1 MLKSLLI
8 ANRGEIACRII
19 ETCKRLGVRTV
30 AVYSDADVY
39 ARHVA
44 MADEAVH
51 IGASPATESY
61 LQGERIIE
69 AAKAAG
75 AEAIHPG
82 YGFLSE
88 NADFA
93 DAVVKAGLI
102 WVGPTA
108 ATIRS
113 MGLKDEAKRIA
124 EEAGVPVL
132 PGYRGEAQD
141 AATLEGEAERIGYPL
156 LIKAVAGG
164 GGRGIR
170 LVAKKEDLAGE
181 LESAVRE
188 AKSSFGDGRVMLE
201 KLVEQPRHIEVQVF
215 GDSHGD
221 AVHLYERDC
230 SLQRRRQ
237 KVVEEAPAPGMP
249 EDVRAAMTG
258 AAVDLAKAVGY
269 QGAGTVEF
277 IVDGTRPLAK
287 DTFFFLEMNTRL
299 QVEHPVTELITGTD
313 LVEWQLRVASGEKLP
328 LKQGDIPLN
337 GHAIEARIC
346 AEDPADN
353 FRPGAGR
360 LYAFNLGNVERLSES
375 SAGAPAD
382 ALDGDLTLYRLDS
395 GFGAGDTVPAVYD
408 SMIAKAIVK
417 SWDRE
422 SAIDALSES
431 LGESII
437 AGIPSNV
444 GFLKR
449 CLDHPVFRSGE
460 HHVNWIAEEI
470 DALTQAKTDIRE
482 AAGRL
487 VAHALLTD
495 TGDTPFDQKDG
506 WRLNAPARR
515 SIRLKLDGEIADIAV
530 DERDPAMDIMPA
542 ISITDHSFAVAVDGD
557 TVLVDIPD
565 YEAEAEAIAGGDKV
579 SAPMPGKVIDLRV
592 QPGDEVTKEQ
602 TLAVME
608 AMKMEHSLKAPRDG
622 VVKAVGAS
630 VGEQVAEGVMLVELE
645 EL

>member
-61 LQGERIIE
+61 LQGDRIIE

-93 DAVVKAGLI
+93 DAVAKAGLI
-102 WVGPTA
+102 WVGPSA

-170 LVAKKEDLAGE
+170 LVAKRQDLAGE

-215 GDSHGD
+215 GDSHGG

-249 EDVRAAMTG
+249 DDVRAAMTG

-313 LVEWQLRVASGEKLP
+313 LVEWQLRIASGEKLP
-328 LKQGDIPLN
+328 LEQGDIPLN

-346 AEDPADN
+346 AEDPGDN

-449 CLDHPVFRSGE
+449 CLDHPVFRDGA

-495 TGDTPFDQKDG
+495 TGDTPFEQKDG
-506 WRLNAPARR
+506 WRLNAPFRR
-515 SIRLKLDGEIADIAV
+515 SIRLKLGGEIADIAL
-530 DERDPAMDIMPA
+530 DERDAAMDVLPA

-565 YEAEAEAIAGGDKV
+565 YQAEAEAIAGGDKV

-592 QPGDEVTKEQ
+592 QPGDEVTKDQ

-622 VVKAVGAS
+622 VVKTVGTS

-645 EL
+645 EV

>member
-61 LQGERIIE
+61 LQGDRIIE

-93 DAVVKAGLI
+93 DAVAKAGLI

-249 EDVRAAMTG
+249 EDVRAAMTS

-277 IVDGTRPLAK
+277 IVDGARPLAK

-592 QPGDEVTKEQ
+592 QPGDEVTKDQ

-645 EL
+645 EV

>member
-61 LQGERIIE
+61 LQGDRIIE

-93 DAVVKAGLI
+93 DAVAKAGLI

-170 LVAKKEDLAGE
+170 LVARKEDLAGE

-328 LKQGDIPLN
+328 LKQSDIPLN

-382 ALDGDLTLYRLDS
+382 ALDDDLTLYRLDS

-449 CLDHPVFRSGE
+449 CLDHSVFRSGE

-515 SIRLKLDGEIADIAV
+515 SIRLKLDGDIADIAV
-530 DERDPAMDIMPA
+530 AEQDPAMEIMPA

-592 QPGDEVTKEQ
+592 QPGDEVTKDQ

-630 VGEQVAEGVMLVELE
+630 VGEQVAEGVMVVELE
-645 EL
+645 EV

>member
-8 ANRGEIACRII
+8 ANRGEIACRIMA
-19 ETCKRLGVRTV
+19 TCRRLGIRTI
-30 AVYSDADVY
+30 AVYSDADTY
-39 ARHVA
+39 AKHVRE
-44 MADEAVH
+44 ADDAIH
-51 IGASPATESY
+51 IGAAPAAESY
-61 LQGERIIE
+61 LDGDRIIE
-69 AAKAAG
+69 AAKASG

-93 DAVVKAGLI
+93 DAVEKAGLI
-102 WVGPTA
+102 WVGPKA
-108 ATIRS
+108 ETIRE

-141 AATLEGEAERIGYPL
+141 AKTLEEEADKIGYPI

-170 LVAKKEDLAGE
+170 LVSRKSDLSSE
-181 LESAVRE
+181 LESAVRV
-188 AKSSFGDGRVMLE
+188 AKSAFGDGRVMLE

-215 GDSHGD
+215 GDSHGG

-249 EDVRAAMTG
+249 EDVREAMTG
-258 AAVDLAKAVGY
+258 AAVKLAKAVGY
-269 QGAGTVEF
+269 EGAGTVEF
-277 IVDGTRPLAK
+277 IVDGARPLAK
-287 DTFFFLEMNTRL
+287 DTFWFLEMNTRL

-328 LKQGDIPLN
+328 LKQKDIPLS

-346 AEDPADN
+346 AEDPAND

-360 LYAFNLGNVERLSES
+360 LAAFDLGEPDLF
-375 SAGAPAD
+375 AGEAPD
-382 ALDGDLTLYRLDS
+382 TDELHYRLDA
-395 GFGAGDTVPAVYD
+395 GFEAGDTVPATYD
-408 SMIAKAIVK
+408 SMIAKMIIK

-422 SAIDALSES
+422 SATSALAEQ
-431 LGESII
+431 LGQSIV
-437 AGIPSNV
+437 AGIPSNI

-449 CLDHPVFRSGE
+449 CLDNEVFRRGD

-470 DALTQAKTDIRE
+470 DALASPATGGAKL
-482 AAGRL
+482 AASL
-487 VAHALLTD
+487 VAGILLSPD
-495 TGDTPFDQKDG
+495 DDGPWDEKDG
-506 WRLNAPARR
+506 WRMNAVPRR
-515 SIRLKLDGEIADIAV
+515 SIRLLVGGDIVEASPDVVHLTEDWQAIGLSDTRYAVGISGE
-530 DERDPAMDIMPA
+530 
-542 ISITDHSFAVAVDGD
+542 TW
-557 TVLVDIPD
+557 LVEVPD
-565 YEAEAEAIAGGDKV
+565 YEAEAEAIAGGDRV

-592 QPGDEVTKEQ
+592 KAGDSVTKDQ
-602 TLAVME
+602 TVAVME

-622 VVKAVGAS
+622 IVKAVGAEL
-630 VGEQVAEGVMLVELE
+630 GEQVGEGVVLVELE
-645 EL
+645 DA

>member
-19 ETCKRLGVRTV
+19 ATCRRLGIRTI

-39 ARHVA
+39 ARHVKA
-44 MADEAVH
+44 ADEAVH
-51 IGASPATESY
+51 IGAAAATDSY
-61 LQGERIIE
+61 LNADRIIE
-69 AAKAAG
+69 AAKQTG

-93 DAVVKAGLI
+93 EAVAKAGLI
-102 WVGPTA
+102 WVGPKA
-108 ATIRS
+108 ETIRS

-141 AATLEGEAERIGYPL
+141 AGTLEGEAERIGYPL

-170 LVAKKEDLAGE
+170 LVSKKSELKGE
-181 LESAVRE
+181 LESAIRE
-188 AKSSFGDGRVMLE
+188 ATAAFGDGRVMLE

-215 GDSHGD
+215 GDSHGN

-249 EDVRAAMTG
+249 DDVREAMTG
-258 AAVDLAKAVGY
+258 AAVKLAKSVGY
-269 QGAGTVEF
+269 EGAGTVEF
-277 IVDGTRPLAK
+277 IVDGSRPLAT

-313 LVEWQLRVASGEKLP
+313 LVEWQLRVASGEKLT
-328 LKQGDIPLN
+328 LEQKDIPLN

-360 LYAFNLGNVERLSES
+360 LTAFALDKVERLSDGMDDFDPE
-375 SAGAPAD
+375 
-382 ALDGDLTLYRLDS
+382 ALSDDFNQYRLDT

-417 SWDRE
+417 SWDRQN
-422 SAIDALSES
+422 AITALSES
-431 LGESII
+431 LGRSVV
-437 AGIPSNV
+437 AGIPSNI

-449 CLDHPVFRSGE
+449 CLDSEVFQSGR

-470 DALTQAKTDIRE
+470 GHLAGRDEALRTE
-482 AAGRL
+482 AANL
-487 VAHALLTD
+487 VAQALLHPAG
-495 TGDTPFDQKDG
+495 TGPWDITDG
-506 WRLNAPARR
+506 WRLNAAPCRT
-515 SIRLKLDGEIADIAV
+515 IRLKVDGEVRDFSPEAAV
-530 DERDPAMDIMPA
+530 LSPEWQVERV
-542 ISITDHSFAVAVDGD
+542 SDHSFAVSAEGN
-557 TVLVDIPD
+557 TVLVDVPD

-579 SAPMPGKVIDLRV
+579 FAPMPGKVIDLRV
-592 QPGDEVTKEQ
+592 AAGDAVKKDQ
-602 TLAVME
+602 VVAVME
-608 AMKMEHSLKAPRDG
+608 AMKMEHSLTAPRDG
-622 VVKAVGAS
+622 TIKATGAE
-630 VGEQVAEGVMLVELE
+630 VGEQVGEGTMLVELE
-645 EL
+645 EA

>member
-1 MLKSLLI
+1 MLNSLLI

-51 IGASPATESY
+51 IGAAPATESY
-61 LQGERIIE
+61 LKGDRIID

-108 ATIRS
+108 ETIRS

-141 AATLEGEAERIGYPL
+141 AGTLEGEAERIGYPL

-170 LVAKKEDLAGE
+170 LVSKREDLAGE

-201 KLVEQPRHIEVQVF
+201 KLVERPRHIEVQVF
-215 GDSHGD
+215 GDSHGG

-258 AAVDLAKAVGY
+258 AAVSLAKAVGY

-328 LKQGDIPLN
+328 LEQGDIPLN

-360 LYAFNLGNVERLSES
+360 LYAFSLGDVERLSES
-375 SAGAPAD
+375 SAGAPEGSLED
-382 ALDGDLTLYRLDS
+382 DLILYRLDS

-417 SWDRE
+417 GWDRE
-422 SAIDALSES
+422 SAVDALADS
-431 LGESII
+431 LGESIV
-437 AGIPSNV
+437 AGIPSNI

-460 HHVNWIAEEI
+460 HHVNWIADEI
-470 DALTQAKTDIRE
+470 DALTQPKLDTRE

-487 VAHALLTD
+487 VAHALMTP
-495 TGDTPFDQKDG
+495 GDDGPFDRRDG
-506 WRLNAPARR
+506 WRMNAPARR
-515 SIRLKLDGEIADIAV
+515 SMRLKLDGEIAEITP
-530 DERDPAMDIMPA
+530 DPAEAPVIMPA
-542 ISITDHSFAVAVDGD
+542 VSITDHSFAVGIDGD

-592 QPGDEVTKEQ
+592 QPGDEVSRDQ

-622 VVKAVGAS
+622 VVKAVGAE

-645 EL
+645 EI

>member
-51 IGASPATESY
+51 IGASPATDSY
-61 LQGERIIE
+61 LQAGRIIE

-93 DAVVKAGLI
+93 EAVAKAGLI

-277 IVDGTRPLAK
+277 IVDGSRPLAK

-449 CLDHPVFRSGE
+449 CLDHPVFRGGE

-506 WRLNAPARR
+506 WRLNASARR

-592 QPGDEVTKEQ
+592 QPGDEVTKDQ

-645 EL
+645 EV